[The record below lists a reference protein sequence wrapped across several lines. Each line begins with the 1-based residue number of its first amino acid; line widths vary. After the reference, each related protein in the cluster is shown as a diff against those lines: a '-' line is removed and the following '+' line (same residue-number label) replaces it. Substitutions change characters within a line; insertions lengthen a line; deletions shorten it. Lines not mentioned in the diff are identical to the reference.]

1 MMAVTIAFTMRSCLS
16 MTMMQMVR
24 PVIVNE
30 SKYVQEG
37 LVCPMPMPLD
47 EEVQSNGTSSILMED
62 LSDRFTWDEETQ
74 GMILSAFY
82 YGYLVTHLPGGWLA
96 QRFGGKYPTA
106 YTITSS
112 SVLTLLTPT
121 VAKIGPK
128 YLIILRFIQGLGE
141 VNLE

>member
-37 LVCPMPMPLD
+37 LVCPMPSDL
-47 EEVQSNGTSSILMED
+47 EFQSNGTSPVLMED
-62 LSDRFTWDEETQ
+62 QSDRFTWDEETQ

-82 YGYLVTHLPGGWLA
+82 YGYIVTHIPGGWLA
-96 QRFGGKYPTA
+96 QRFGGKFPTV

-121 VAKIGPK
+121 VAKIGPR

-141 VNLE
+141 VNLK